1 MRNSTLKLVN
11 GINNGEIDFYLNH
24 FNTYDNIFKFL
35 EREDALHLIDFE
47 NSDVSDYVNY
57 YLNYMLNIKNDKEII
72 DKIVEKDLWD
82 VIKKGNDYYLT
93 LNNLTDLADLFKSY
107 NREFSSY
114 DVASRVLSEDDSEF
128 FFETTQDIYNDV
140 IEELNEENLN
150 YLKQLIIRRLPE
162 IEVDDDFP
170 DLLVE
175 LSDEGIA
182 RINQQNIDKIIS
194 DSETTNFILDT
205 YLDDVMSDLRSI
217 HNNAYNNAYESEYYD
232 KVNDELSTYFDMR
245 NKEWVKGGKGYDIHI
260 KINKGVL
267 HNILSDFV
275 SEFKDDSYNNTIEYH
290 SYLLRIIIE
299 LMEFSDSYDKLYFN
313 IYDYPNHSL
322 VVKNI
327 NEIFGH
333 YL

>member
-1 MRNSTLKLVN
+1 MKNSTLKLVN

-24 FNTYDNIFKFL
+24 FNTYENIFKFL
-35 EREDALHLIDFE
+35 EKEDALHLIDFR
-47 NSDVSDYVNY
+47 DGDMSDYINY
-57 YLNYMLNIKNDKEII
+57 YHNYMLNVKYDKTILDE
-72 DKIVEKDLWD
+72 IVEKDLWD
-82 VIKKGNDYYLT
+82 VIKKGNDYYLI
-93 LNNLTDLADLFKSY
+93 LSDLTDLSDLFKSY
-107 NREFSSY
+107 DRETSPY
-114 DVASRVLSEDDSEF
+114 DVASRVLTEDYWEF
-128 FFETTQDIYNDV
+128 FYDTTQDIYNDV

-175 LSDEGIA
+175 LSDEGIV
-182 RINQQNIDKIIS
+182 RVNQQNIDEIIS
-194 DSETTNFILDT
+194 DRETTDFILDT
-205 YLDDVMSDLRSI
+205 YLDDVMSDLTSI

-245 NKEWVKGGKGYDIHI
+245 NKEWVKKGDKYDILI
-260 KINKGVL
+260 KINDGVL
-267 HNILSDFV
+267 YNILSDFV

-299 LMEFSDSYDKLYFN
+299 LMEYSDSYDKLYFN
-313 IYDYPNHSL
+313 IYDYPDHSL

-327 NEIFGH
+327 NEIFGD